1 MTEIYNEIKNR
12 QKDNNSSG
20 FDAEE
25 FLKSLDIDK
34 TQDIDNNFPDKT
46 QPVVV
51 EPQQIEPQRKSYF
64 LQNSQKE
71 INTTAQ
77 QPNEIEYEADIIDN
91 PKNKD
96 NYFGL
101 TKLEKDKPSIFKAA
115 LESATK
121 YNPLTAGV
129 AVKNKLNEITGKND
143 IELSLEAGR
152 GFAASGV
159 DFGSAVYRFFKQ
171 NIDIT
176 KTYTKEQLD
185 RIANKANVITYGKEK
200 GDFSAKIDEKYNN
213 FYKQI
218 EEENKYLKDKT
229 EKFLEYSGL
238 AKDDNDSFV
247 YDLAGGGASLL
258 FALGLV
264 ALTKSPA
271 AAAELFG
278 AYQYQSLYEESIE
291 KGFSPIKARSIG
303 VVGGAAEAGLEMFGL
318 HTLIETLK
326 AKRSFAKVVKSFV
339 IEATQ
344 EASQQTAEEML
355 AKWTGL
361 RDSTAGQIWHNIWYA
376 GIIGGILGGGAGA
389 IGNIVVKATDEL
401 VANGADKQKAQK
413 AVETVIEAALS
424 QETADEIKQIDKDEQ
439 SPVTYTNAD
448 PRETYREFGDTVKNV
463 LQSDQ
468 ARGAEKKLL
477 ELKQSKYEER
487 KKHYL
492 EQGLSQDEAEKQ
504 AQAEATMYDVMAR
517 NRYESG
523 EDLESIYNDIQIQQA
538 KQEAANNGFDTTVPE
553 IKQKWDDAK
562 KIGGDSDTKYMNDNV
577 IDGQYFLV
585 EAETPTA
592 SHNPNANFQPT
603 TGFPQTADGKTV
615 NDRDYF
621 NDKQAQAIVITTA
634 QNYDSRAI
642 DDMPIVSFEGV
653 VVSGN
658 QRTMA
663 SQLAAQNNTDG
674 KYIEYLYNHC
684 KKFGFSPEQ
693 VAEFKHPRVVFVPNE
708 SLDYDTQT
716 FAAFNASEK
725 KTQGSV
731 EKAVSLGK
739 RINDETI
746 EQIANIIDKFDTL
759 TQLHDSPKDIK
770 EIVRILSKENIINN
784 NELASLTD
792 TTSAGDL
799 KFSAIGKD
807 FLENLLLGTALKEQT
822 IRDLTHLQA
831 IRAKLVKCILPLV
844 KNKALP
850 KEYQL
855 QDDIEQATRILTAM
869 KKENFKTIAD
879 FTAQQELFGSNIEYD
894 KNIKKLAHLLTLKYS
909 DIKSVLA
916 SYNQQAAD
924 NGAYGNSGL
933 FGDSVQQTKND
944 ILDDIFNNNKEFA
957 DVFFQQGY
965 HGGGKDFDNFDLNF
979 VLTGEGYNV
988 HGWGVYVTANKK
1000 IAEDYRKRLSDHNSY
1015 HTFIYNGKKY
1025 TNKQIAQFKAL
1036 SLFKQFGKKQAL
1048 KTMNEILN
1056 NKEYWQYYGNDTKN
1070 IEAAIDLIKGIDRQ
1084 SQIKETYGQTY
1095 KVDIP
1100 DNDVLLDEQKYFKEQ
1115 PAKVQEALRKIGDN
1129 LTDEQIE
1136 NLGYNSKEQKQV
1148 EAAKK
1153 FYKDMVFN
1161 NDYTGQGIYETITG
1175 LTGGDTKQAS
1185 LLLKQY
1191 GIKGITYYGKID
1203 GRGYVIFDDKL
1214 VKVIEK
1220 FYQPAYHGTP
1230 HKFDSFSTDKIGS
1243 GEGAAAHGWGLYF
1256 TENKDVADY
1265 YKFKLTPK
1273 TAELFVDPKD
1283 FTINDKEHYYTKD
1296 GKFYKN
1302 NYDDTN
1308 EKEIDKAQ
1316 YSKALRKAQE
1326 LNKKAIEEDNKQGQL
1341 LKVDIPEKDVLLDE
1355 QKQFWE
1361 QPVKVQEALKK
1372 IANKY
1377 YINLPVRGLWI
1388 YRQLVKKAP
1397 YKTETEKQ
1405 KWASL
1410 ILKQYG
1416 IKGITYD
1423 GRQDGRCYVIFDD
1436 KAINILETYYQ
1447 NNQSPRGA
1455 TTVYDRQYY
1464 VDLFSNSDKST
1475 LMHELAHIYLADLNR
1490 LAKKVSA
1497 SKKVRDLKEQIDLF
1511 LGEPENDGRYSTEQQ
1526 EKFAIN
1532 FESYLKNGQAPN
1544 AKLKNV
1550 FERFAKWLADIYDT
1564 IKDSLPTIN
1573 NEVKSLFD
1581 KILSD
1586 SYFVPDSNIYGG
1598 KAEAIK
1604 KVIENIKQGI
1614 NSEVDGITITDVE
1627 RLLKVAYTRKPNKPS
1642 KNLLQLLKSK
1652 NIYDFNDLDKAGNKR
1667 VQEILKANGYID
1679 DKVTEEQAV
1688 ELAKAALDGKPV
1700 YRLADNWRT
1709 RSDTDFRRNLRIL
1722 EEVIDFNDIDMV
1734 LAKIYDLQNA
1744 GYRQVE
1750 QQDVEQ
1756 AKQAAQ
1762 QVNSASLDNAKKI
1775 IKEVIEKIRRK
1786 QFIDSAAKKELLQ
1799 DLESSQTI
1807 EEIRESVGNIIE
1819 DLQAEVDLIKDS
1831 IKTQRKPKIR
1841 KDKTI
1846 PPGKNATQEEKN
1858 AYKKYMK
1865 VRIDRLLKQA
1875 LPRKQNQQK
1884 FSKFDVQTQRFFNN
1898 LQVWNNKTLVEIQ
1911 QVLYD
1916 KAMNINDEQG
1926 EGLDNFSKI
1935 ENMFLSY
1942 KAHKVTY
1949 HSVDFYKQLY
1959 DSLQEINVFGRNT
1972 KDIEN
1977 TLKKEQ
1983 ALQDRQDLIDNI
1995 EKNKS
2000 SNAVTTGVKKQY
2012 IKWLGNWYSTINA
2025 IAGKGQAEKDS
2036 LEKIEIDIFNANY
2049 KKTED
2054 VKEKCKN
2061 ALGLKNTSDLDMV
2074 INNYLKEE
2082 YTYSETDAEGYT
2094 NNIKLN
2100 KMQLICCYIWLKNDT
2115 LKDRIIRAFGNMQVM
2130 DMINKLTLQ
2139 DQKFGDELQQAVADL
2154 YDDINKVYLKMYGLD
2169 LPQAQNYFPSNVER
2183 IQGNM
2188 DLLKDNIAMVSSPG
2202 FIKARVDSHLPLMN
2216 FGNPVKIALD
2226 HIAKVNHFVY
2236 MQEKLAQLN
2245 KIYKATIV
2253 KRHIVNNYG
2262 DRVYAYILQVL
2273 DNAKFQT
2280 VARTIDGISDIGNY
2294 LVNNYVLTKIAIK
2307 PSIMIKQL
2315 LSCINYIEDIDSTKW
2330 FSGFLKGI
2338 SSPKETIK
2346 FMMTN
2351 SKYCKARF
2359 EKGGQTEALLKAIE
2373 GQNATF
2379 AKVKTFKGM
2388 LSYMTRVGD
2397 IGAIIFGGYPMIQAQ
2412 LEKGIDLKT
2421 AIENFEK
2428 ATVRS
2433 QQASLP
2439 STLSNWQYRGMN
2451 SWLYRAFFAFSNTP
2465 NQYCR
2470 KMADSMY
2477 MYYHGDIDK
2486 KQLAKNLMIY
2496 GVFNPLLYT
2505 SFTSLALL
2513 TGIVSGDWDDL
2524 ADDIIMSLL
2533 QCSNVLAL
2541 PFIAQGYNIFVSRVV
2556 AGKWLPDKEIPLL
2569 DNLVKIMKTY
2579 SKDELEFNDWLNIT
2593 DEAGSLVLGVPVK
2606 TLYNEFVGSI
2616 KDLLDG
2622 EYGKFIVK
2630 VYGAT
2635 ESRANKIFD

>member
-20 FDAEE
+20 FDTEE

-121 YNPLTAGV
+121 YNPLTTGV

-171 NIDIT
+171 NIDIA

-185 RIANKANVITYGKEK
+185 RIANKANVIAYGKEK

-271 AAAELFG
+271 VAAELFG

-303 VVGGAAEAGLEMFGL
+303 VLGGAAEAGLEMFGL

-326 AKRSFAKVVKSFV
+326 AKRSFTKIAKSFV
-339 IEATQ
+339 IELTQ

-401 VANGADKQKAQK
+401 VENGADKQKAQK

-463 LQSDQ
+463 LKSDQ

-759 TQLHDSPKDIK
+759 AQLHDSPKDIK

-1203 GRGYVIFDDKL
+1203 GRG
-1214 VKVIEK
+1214 
-1220 FYQPAYHGTP
+1220 
-1230 HKFDSFSTDKIGS
+1230 
-1243 GEGAAAHGWGLYF
+1243 
-1256 TENKDVADY
+1256 
-1265 YKFKLTPK
+1265 
-1273 TAELFVDPKD
+1273 
-1283 FTINDKEHYYTKD
+1283 
-1296 GKFYKN
+1296 
-1302 NYDDTN
+1302 
-1308 EKEIDKAQ
+1308 
-1316 YSKALRKAQE
+1316 
-1326 LNKKAIEEDNKQGQL
+1326 
-1341 LKVDIPEKDVLLDE
+1341 
-1355 QKQFWE
+1355 
-1361 QPVKVQEALKK
+1361 
-1372 IANKY
+1372 
-1377 YINLPVRGLWI
+1377 
-1388 YRQLVKKAP
+1388 
-1397 YKTETEKQ
+1397 
-1405 KWASL
+1405 
-1410 ILKQYG
+1410 
-1416 IKGITYD
+1416 
-1423 GRQDGRCYVIFDD
+1423 YVIFDD

>member
-1 MTEIYNEIKNR
+1 MDEQQINSLLTDLKTKRKPFINPIIK
-12 QKDNNSSG
+12 Q
-20 FDAEE
+20 
-25 FLKSLDIDK
+25 
-34 TQDIDNNFPDKT
+34 
-46 QPVVV
+46 
-51 EPQQIEPQRKSYF
+51 EPQQSIPDDFDTVDTKPMLLPDITKFQTVYDSDK
-64 LQNSQKE
+64 QKFFNTNAQKPEE
-71 INTTAQ
+71 ILFC
-77 QPNEIEYEADIIDN
+77 ADTYDN

-171 NIDIT
+171 NIDIA

-185 RIANKANVITYGKEK
+185 RIANKANVIAYGKEK

-303 VVGGAAEAGLEMFGL
+303 VLGGAAEAGLEMFGL

-326 AKRSFAKVVKSFV
+326 AKRSFTKIAKSFV
-339 IEATQ
+339 IELTQ

-401 VANGADKQKAQK
+401 VENGADKQKAQK

-463 LQSDQ
+463 LKSDQ

-523 EDLESIYNDIQIQQA
+523 EDLESIYNDIQIQQT

-759 TQLHDSPKDIK
+759 AQLHDSPKDIK
-770 EIVRILSKENIINN
+770 EIVRILSKENIVNN

-894 KNIKKLAHLLTLKYS
+894 KNIKKLAHLLTLKYG
-909 DIKSVLA
+909 DIKSVLT
-916 SYNQQAAD
+916 SYNQQATD

-944 ILDDIFNNNKEFA
+944 ILDDIFSNNKEFA

-1191 GIKGITYYGKID
+1191 GVKGITYYGKID
-1203 GRGYVIFDDKL
+1203 GRGYVIFDDKA

-1341 LKVDIPEKDVLLDE
+1341 FKVDIPEKDVLLDE

-1807 EEIRESVGNIIE
+1807 EEIKESVGNIIE

-1858 AYKKYMK
+1858 TYKKYMK

-1977 TLKKEQ
+1977 ALKKEQ

-2000 SNAVTTGVKKQY
+2000 SNTVTTGVKKQF

-2082 YTYSETDAEGYT
+2082 YTYSETDAEGHT

-2245 KIYKATIV
+2245 KIYKATVV

-2280 VARTIDGISDIGNY
+2280 VARTIDGISDVGDY

-2315 LSCINYIEDIDSTKW
+2315 LSCINYIEDIDSIKW

-2451 SWLYRAFFAFSNTP
+2451 SWLYRAMFAFANTP

-2541 PFIAQGYNIFVSRVV
+2541 PIISQAYNSFVARVIT
-2556 AGKWLPDKEIPLL
+2556 GKFLPDKEIPLL
-2569 DNLVKIMKTY
+2569 DDMVKIMKILG
-2579 SKDELEFNDWLNIT
+2579 KDELEFNDWLNIT